1 VLSADAVLIASTIDA
16 STPTTIATVGISAR
30 DAAVIQRAVAALL
43 EETGRASLRLMLSER
58 VDADCDKLRKRGVK
72 AVLAEPIALEGR
84 DLGFICAMR
93 RRDGEFA
100 NDRLLGVFARHAAAA
115 LAPSEQDAAA
125 LAERLA
131 FLQTLDDS
139 LAQITGL
146 EEVTDNLDRWL
157 VRLFG
162 SALTGIMIGIMV
174 HDEDRAVLQMLPGS
188 FGATRDQAASYQVST
203 DNAFSNAARVFT
215 TGQAYVSNDARSDPG
230 ILADYKELFGI
241 QRILSVALR
250 VAGKP
255 VGVLH
260 VANKPTEFT
269 AEDLDRAHMI
279 APRVATVVELWKGMW
294 LLRRQQSQE
303 ESLARAAVN
312 IASGQAL
319 QEFLPDTL
327 SELAHALDA
336 SATCLVFL
344 DGRPIVARVADRHP
358 RLEALLVE
366 ETKAHPEPHGS
377 MTTPERAG
385 DPGVALRFEPIVF
398 RERRVGTVGAMR
410 ARGDPFTTSERE
422 ALVRLANL
430 LALAWASERYQQQRA
445 QLARLAERQRIADDL
460 HDDVAQLMFAAKMR
474 LETIESQGESG
485 ATLANVEHSRK
496 LISRAEDALRTIIQ
510 EIAPKPAADLPSQLA
525 AIVADI
531 ENEFGLAVHMEVSP
545 AADATA
551 GDLRVSSADALL
563 RVARESLVNAAKH
576 AGPCRVAVTLDAE
589 PAKSVMLTVV
599 DDGIG
604 LSDRRADGRHG
615 LAALRRVVRNTG
627 GSLSVAQGVAGG
639 TSIRVDVPL

>member
-1 VLSADAVLIASTIDA
+1 MLGADAVLVASTVDA
-16 STPTTIATVGISAR
+16 PAPQTISTVGISAR
-30 DAAVIQRAVAALL
+30 DATVIQRAVAALL
-43 EETGRASLRLMLSER
+43 VQTDHAPLRLTLSDR
-58 VDADCDKLRKRGVK
+58 VDADSRELRKRGVK

-84 DLGFICAMR
+84 NLGFICAMR
-93 RRDGEFA
+93 RRDGDFA
-100 NDRLLGVFARHAAAA
+100 NEPLLGVFARHAAAA
-115 LAPSEQDAAA
+115 LAPAEHDEAA
-125 LAERLA
+125 LAERLE
-131 FLQTLDDS
+131 FLLTLDDS

-146 EEVTDNLDRWL
+146 EEVTDTLDRWL
-157 VRLFG
+157 AQLFG
-162 SALTGIMIGIMV
+162 AALTGIMIY
-174 HDEDRAVLQMLPGS
+174 DEDRAVLQMLPGS
-188 FGATRDQAASYQVST
+188 FGATRDQAASYLVST
-203 DNAFSNAARVFT
+203 DNSFSNAARVFT
-215 TGQAYVSNDARSDPG
+215 TGQAYVSNDARGDPG
-230 ILADYKELFGI
+230 ILEDYKKLFGI
-241 QRILSVALR
+241 ERILSVALH

-260 VANKPTEFT
+260 VANKPTDFT
-269 AEDLDRAHMI
+269 GEDLDRAHMI

-327 SELAHALDA
+327 RELAHALDA
-336 SATCLVFL
+336 NATCLVFL
-344 DGRPIVARVADRHP
+344 DAQPLVARCDERHP
-358 RLEALLVE
+358 RLEARLVD
-366 ETKAHPEPHGS
+366 ETREHPDAHGS
-377 MTTPERAG
+377 VTTPERAG

-398 RERRVGTVGAMR
+398 RERRVGTVAAMR
-410 ARGDPFTTSERE
+410 ARGDPFTASERE

-460 HDDVAQLMFAAKMR
+460 HDDVAQLLFAAKMR
-474 LETIESQGESG
+474 LETIESQSDDR
-485 ATLANVEHSRK
+485 ATTLANAEQSRK
-496 LISRAEDALRTIIQ
+496 LIARAEDALRSIIH

-525 AIVADI
+525 AAVADV
-531 ENEFGLAVHMEVSP
+531 EDEFGLAVHMEISP

-551 GDLRVSSADALL
+551 SDLRVSTADALL
-563 RVARESLVNAAKH
+563 RVTRESLVNAAKH

-604 LSDRRADGRHG
+604 LSDRRSDGRHG
-615 LAALRRVVRNTG
+615 LAALRRLVRNVG
-627 GSLSVAQGVAGG
+627 GTLSVTQGVAGG